1 MSVKD
6 TRDSGC
12 ISVYRYNEVRKYK
25 NLDSRVKI
33 HIATCNPEKRKKS
46 KSLKVKILSL
56 YKYVGQ
62 W

>member
-33 HIATCNPEKRKKS
+33 HITEKIKS

>member
-33 HIATCNPEKRKKS
+33 HIEKRIKS

-56 YKYVGQ
+56 YKYAGQ
-62 W
+62 R